1 MPKFTAYNI
10 IHSTTPLALSLLWPL
25 RLVPKELL
33 RLQIADLPLEYLE
46 VGHLV
51 MMLHLSFLLLTAI
64 LPLCSQH
71 YLAAPNHPRLRVLC
85 LCLDPPVAFLCIP
98 LAEMKSNLSGLLPL
112 QPHVFFVRNVQHI
125 IIFFIISRDILLAA
139 SASLV
144 QVAQRDGLV

>member
-1 MPKFTAYNI
+1 MPELAANHI

-64 LPLCSQH
+64 LPLS
-71 YLAAPNHPRLRVLC
+71 
-85 LCLDPPVAFLCIP
+85 
-98 LAEMKSNLSGLLPL
+98 S
-112 QPHVFFVRNVQHI
+112 
-125 IIFFIISRDILLAA
+125 
-139 SASLV
+139 
-144 QVAQRDGLV
+144 